1 MFFEVGKQA
10 ATATKLLFEAN
21 DSLGVSENIL
31 YDFVATY
38 WKDYSE
44 HIYQSV
50 VLIRFSR
57 LPFDKQSPIS
67 HNGNLKEEGVE

>member
-1 MFFEVGKQA
+1 M
-10 ATATKLLFEAN
+10 LFEAN

-67 HNGNLKEEGVE
+67 HNGNLKEEGNFYRVGSRRGKN